1 MTRPTLSRGSTDKA
15 SVLLLQ
21 QALNANGERLTPDG
35 DFGAGTETAVR
46 AFQLSY
52 GMPTTGVADDAVWRV
67 LDRLSFGT
75 DPAYKA
81 HGLCPSTPVTGTGGV
96 AKAWNSYGQLLV
108 TLAGVL
114 GFSPSAA
121 SAVLAVESAG
131 AGFWN
136 GRMVIRFENHV
147 FRSRWGRDTNA
158 ATFGQHFRVDAKE
171 AWKGHA
177 WRPDAGMWRDLH
189 TQSAGQDEEYA
200 VLAFACTL
208 AEESAYQ
215 SISMGAP
222 QIMGFNH
229 QKVGFASAK
238 DMFAAFTDERAQV
251 LGLFDFIRSDH
262 KMVRALRTGDW
273 VAFALIYNGSGQAE
287 YYGGKIRENVA
298 AAKALGIG

>member
-1 MTRPTLSRGSTDKA
+1 MARPVLSRGSTDKA

-35 DFGAGTETAVR
+35 DFGGRTEAAVR

-52 GMPTTGVADDAVWRV
+52 GLSATGVADDAVWRV
-67 LDRLSFGT
+67 LDRLSFGA
-75 DPAYKA
+75 DPACKVMEMR
-81 HGLCPSTPVTGTGGV
+81 PSSPVTGTSGV
-96 AKAWNSYGQLLV
+96 AKAWNSYGQLLGV
-108 TLAGVL
+108 LAGVL
-114 GFSPSAA
+114 GFAPSAA
-121 SAVLAVESAG
+121 CAVLAVESAG

-147 FRSRWGRDTNA
+147 FRSRWGRGANA
-158 ATFGQHFRVDAKE
+158 ATFDQHFRVDAKE

-177 WRPDAGMWRDLH
+177 WRPDTGAWRELH
-189 TQSAGQDEEYA
+189 TQAAGQDEEYA
-200 VLAFACTL
+200 VLAFARSL
-208 AEESAYQ
+208 AEEPALQ

-222 QIMGFNH
+222 QIMGFNF
-229 QKVGFASAK
+229 QKVGFTSAK
-238 DMFAAFTDERAQV
+238 AMFEAFAEERAQV

-262 KMVRALRTGDW
+262 KMVRALRASDW
-273 VAFALIYNGSGQAE
+273 TAFALIYNGSGQAE